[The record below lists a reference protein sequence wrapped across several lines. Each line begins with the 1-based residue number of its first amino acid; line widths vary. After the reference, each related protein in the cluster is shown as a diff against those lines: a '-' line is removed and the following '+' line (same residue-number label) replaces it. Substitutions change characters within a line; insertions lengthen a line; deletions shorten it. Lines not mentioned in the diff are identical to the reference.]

1 MKKPFKD
8 PIAVRKKVD
17 GEYPWSFKAP
27 SKDHATSGCLSAGNS
42 YGLGHRQP
50 VGKEKAS
57 GVASGPIPQSS
68 KCFSPDE
75 IFYGEDQK
83 G

>member
-8 PIAVRKKVD
+8 PIAVREKEN
-17 GEYPWSFKAP
+17 GMYPWSYKAP
-27 SKDHATSGCLSAGNS
+27 SKDMAHSGSLSAGNN

-68 KCFSPDE
+68 KCFSPNE
-75 IFYGEDQK
+75 IFYGEDKK